1 MGNSIRTT
9 SNTQTPI
16 NSTPATFNAGDAVL
30 CPSLN
35 SSPFTLIDDP
45 YGNKMLAIN
54 HNGSYHYY
62 DQQGYFVRASDTE
75 TDDCQPSLFYDTPA
89 NRQAIATLYSGNPN
103 STDNIVMPAVT
114 LASIASEIDG
124 AGQALHDVSILL
136 HMIYQEKITP
146 LQAIAMTR
154 LSHDATNTWAEL
166 LYSSL
171 EAVNQTLS
179 STRIGKAGK

>member
-9 SNTQTPI
+9 SNNHTTTNPTQ
-16 NSTPATFNAGDAVL
+16 ATFKAGDAVL
-30 CPSLN
+30 CPS
-35 SSPFTLIDDP
+35 I
-45 YGNKMLAIN
+45 GNAIYKLQP
-54 HNGSYHYY
+54 NGSDKNSTRLVIRDNDNSHGFYR
-62 DQQGYFVRASDTE
+62 DGRVLPNDPL
-75 TDDCQPSLFYDTPA
+75 PSIFHDTPA
-89 NRQAIATLYSGNPN
+89 NRQAIATLYRGNPN
-103 STDNIVMPAVT
+103 STDDIAMPAVT

-154 LSHDATNTWAEL
+154 LSHDATNAWAEL

-171 EAVNQTLS
+171 ESINQTLS
-179 STRIGKAGK
+179 STRFGKGGE

>member
-1 MGNSIRTT
+1 MPKSIRTT
-9 SNTQTPI
+9 SNTQTTS
-16 NSTPATFNAGDAVL
+16 NSTQATFKAGDAVL
-30 CPSLN
+30 CPNLGN
-35 SSPFTLIDDP
+35 GAYKLFNDKE
-45 YGNKMLAIN
+45 YGCLGFNA
-54 HNGSYHYY
+54 NGKTYHY
-62 DQQGYFVRASDTE
+62 R
-75 TDDCQPSLFYDTPA
+75 TDGKVSRIDGAPSIFHDTPA

-103 STDNIVMPAVT
+103 STDDIAMPAVT

-154 LSHDATNTWAEL
+154 LSHDATNAWAEI

-171 EAVNQTLS
+171 ESLNQTLS
-179 STRIGKAGK
+179 STRFGKGANNYE

>member
-1 MGNSIRTT
+1 MSNDNRT
-9 SNTQTPI
+9 SLNTP
-16 NSTPATFNAGDAVL
+16 SLATFKAGDSVL
-30 CPSLN
+30 CPSIGNN
-35 SSPFTLIDDP
+35 SYTLYP
-45 YGNKMLAIN
+45 
-54 HNGSYHYY
+54 NGS
-62 DQQGYFVRASDTE
+62 DNDSTRLIIRSG
-75 TDDCQPSLFYDTPA
+75 DDSHGFYRDGRILPNDAMRSIFHDTPA
-89 NRQAIATLYSGNPN
+89 NRQAIETLYRGNPT

-154 LSHDATNTWAEL
+154 LSHDATNAWAEL

-171 EAVNQTLS
+171 ESINQTLS
-179 STRIGKAGK
+179 PTRFGKGGE